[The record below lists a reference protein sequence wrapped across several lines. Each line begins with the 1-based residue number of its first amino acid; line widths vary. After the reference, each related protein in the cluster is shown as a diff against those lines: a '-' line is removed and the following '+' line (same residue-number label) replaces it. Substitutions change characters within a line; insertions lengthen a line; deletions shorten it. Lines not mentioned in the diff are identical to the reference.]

1 MTTMV
6 SLRMHEAHRIW
17 PNVESEHSWWPCSS
31 ELCGLEIVC
40 VCQSLPLLLPP
51 KNNVTAG
58 TAWHVLVISVVLGIW
73 DVLSA

>member
-1 MTTMV
+1 MRLIGYGLMWRVNTHGGHV
-6 SLRMHEAHRIW
+6 LQSLVIW
-17 PNVESEHSWWPCSS
+17 RLSD
-31 ELCGLEIVC
+31 L
-40 VCQSLPLLLPP
+40 CQSLPSLLPP